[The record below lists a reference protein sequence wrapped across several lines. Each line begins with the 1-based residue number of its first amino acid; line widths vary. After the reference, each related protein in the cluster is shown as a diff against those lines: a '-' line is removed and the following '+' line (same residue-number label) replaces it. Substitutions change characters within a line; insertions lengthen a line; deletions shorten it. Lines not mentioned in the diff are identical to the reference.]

1 MDRIIKFRGKQ
12 IDNGKWIIG
21 SLVILENDRKFI
33 IPLGNNSPSKK
44 SPYIPYRYEVKHDTV
59 GQFTGLHD
67 KNGKEVYEGDIVKYI
82 GNGLGDEFETEVKF
96 EGAGFDPIAAIYW
109 MSDIEGV
116 GCEIIGNIHDN
127 PRIAERRLK

>member
-1 MDRIIKFRGKQ
+1 MRTIKFRGKRT
-12 IDNGKWIIG
+12 NGKWKESESIVRRLDG
-21 SLVILENDRKFI
+21 RVILGGYVIN
-33 IPLGNNSPSKK
+33 PS
-44 SPYIPYRYEVKHDTV
+44 TV
-59 GQFTGLHD
+59 GQFTGLFD
-67 KNGKEVYEGDIVKYI
+67 KNGMEIYEGDIVQYI

-127 PRIAERRLK
+127 PELLKGGNNGWQTIL